1 MSVDI
6 PGAMRVATAAA
17 AFDWTWSAGDI
28 ARFAASLGWG
38 EPGFD
43 DEDPSVIMMVTD
55 LAHGDNV
62 AMFGIDDDGE
72 ISLGAVFLAELPSR
86 RTKAALAE
94 VVAHMVRSWGPPT
107 SPAQADGSGAAW
119 VLPRVVVKV
128 SGGKTV
134 ELTVQNPARWQAP
147 QPEQDQYSVEEL
159 ATAGSGFLEYLLTV
173 IGANLGDRL
182 EAENERSK
190 LRKVFGR
197 RSRRG
202 TWSRRDIDEI
212 LRTFP
217 TPPKPM
223 GEGSLMASHDDKV
236 GLIAAKTY
244 DDQQQYGYGEFC
256 EVRLFEFVPPAAAD
270 IVYAR
275 ALRICIERLG
285 DPHLVGGPNAFAMWR
300 FDHDTIKLTRTQN
313 SDSRLQVSR
322 KPSEPS
328 EWEQSAN
335 PYWDPDME
343 PQDIWRAV
351 SDLQYS
357 GEALEGILFDPGDK
371 AKNWGELYTM
381 LCAAFGSLAA
391 DVPLLHTYT
400 SDITWSII
408 EAGKPGFLARGQF
421 SADGCSVET
430 MIRGQAQQHG
440 FAPGRLSGIEVAE
453 LVMDAVEAANLR
465 TPDNL
470 RYTAATTQP
479 PREIWDVNFGVPEDF
494 DDSELSPTQAYF
506 KSETT
511 YEMIDGELIE
521 ISHTDYD
528 PPRRAR

>member
-1 MSVDI
+1 
-6 PGAMRVATAAA
+6 MRVATAAA

-38 EPGFD
+38 TPGFD

-55 LAHGDNV
+55 LAHEDNV
-62 AMFGIDDDGE
+62 AVFGIDDDGE

-94 VVAHMVRSWGPPT
+94 VVAQMVPLLGPPT

-119 VLPRVVVKV
+119 MLPRVVVKV
-128 SGGKTV
+128 SAGETV

-147 QPEQDQYSVEEL
+147 RSEQEWYGAGEL
-159 ATAGSGFLEYLLTV
+159 ATAGSGFLEYLPTV
-173 IGANLGDRL
+173 ISANPGDRL
-182 EAENERSK
+182 MAENERSK

-197 RSRRG
+197 SRRG
-202 TWSRRDIDEI
+202 TWSRRDVDEI
-212 LRTFP
+212 LRAFP
-217 TPPKPM
+217 SRPKPM
-223 GEGSLMASHDDKV
+223 ADGSLMAVHDDRV

-244 DDQQQYGYGEFC
+244 DDQQQYGYGDFC
-256 EVRLFEFVPPAAAD
+256 EVRLFEFVPPATAD

-275 ALRICIERLG
+275 VLRICVERLG

-300 FDHDTIKLTRTQN
+300 LGDDTIKLTRTQH
-313 SDSRLQVSR
+313 SDSRLHLSR

-328 EWEQSAN
+328 EWEQSAC
-335 PYWDPDME
+335 PHWDPEME

-351 SDLQYS
+351 PDLQYS

-371 AKNWGELYTM
+371 AENWGELYRM
-381 LCAAFGSLAA
+381 LCAAFGSLAE
-391 DVPLLHTYT
+391 DIPLLHTYT

-430 MIRGQAQQHG
+430 MIRGRAQRHG
-440 FAPGRLSGIEVAE
+440 FAPGGPSGIEVAE
-453 LVMDAVEAANLR
+453 LVMDAVEAANLGS
-465 TPDNL
+465 PGNL

-479 PREIWDVNFGVPEDF
+479 PREIFDVNFGVSEDF
-494 DDSELSPTQAYF
+494 DETELSPTHAYLE
-506 KSETT
+506 SETT
-511 YEMIDGELIE
+511 YEMVDGELIE

-528 PPRRAR
+528 PPRRAG